1 MNKKKY
7 HEYVVHWLKF
17 MWLLLCMLI
26 ICVQSVR
33 AATLTIFVEHLIISS
48 WVVVVCGKTKIRN
61 SHIQSFWRKKQ
72 LNIVEERYDHYSF
85 WSDQNFNANDWQV
98 VQSLVKVKYLCHF
111 YECSVQFFFKKA
123 INFVAEFFSSYFSI
137 VCNKNVNVLS
147 FFFSIEL
154 ERNWKHITQ

>member
-1 MNKKKY
+1 
-7 HEYVVHWLKF
+7 

-33 AATLTIFVEHLIISS
+33 AATSTIFVEHLISS
-48 WVVVVCGKTKIRN
+48 CIVVVCGKTKIRN
-61 SHIQSFWRKKQ
+61 SHIQSLWRKKQ

-85 WSDQNFNANDWQV
+85 WSEQNFNANDWQV
-98 VQSLVKVKYLCHF
+98 VQINMLFSLVKVKYLCHF
-111 YECSVQFFFKKA
+111 YECSFHFFFKKA
-123 INFVAEFFSSYFSI
+123 INFVAEFFFSYFSI

-147 FFFSIEL
+147 SFFSIEL